1 VPLCFKTN
9 SNIAGFS
16 VLSSHVE
23 EADQTVVSAKM
34 GFAKATNYFDQSTG
48 TTSTV
53 DAAECSDNEWT
64 NYTDIEEDTSPA
76 QSIICIEDESG
87 VSIDEE
93 PSVRKTNLRARN
105 SISELHAS
113 NASIYSEVSTDAEPS
128 VRKTNLRSRDSMV
141 NLNEKV
147 NDSELHASNANL
159 KDRLVLSH
167 SFHIDA
173 GFHIDA
179 VEAANLK
186 SKLIEMPG
194 GILTNAFESQSEDK
208 LKRKK
213 EVRFANVH
221 VRDYGM
227 ILGDHPSCSY
237 GPPVTLDWDYLEYE
251 PLEINE
257 YEYHH
262 PTRRSFR
269 QMNMN
274 YYMRM
279 DLLTKA
285 GHTDQDFAASKKL
298 QSKVK
303 MNRAI
308 TKTCQVYQFNR
319 VEYAMESACRK
330 IKRMSGKKDHWKSE
344 EEKDTITKLRRQDS
358 SRQLSMM
365 SPTSSRSSMHRTA
378 SVPFF

>member
-93 PSVRKTNLRARN
+93 PSVRKTNLR
-105 SISELHAS
+105 
-113 NASIYSEVSTDAEPS
+113 
-128 VRKTNLRSRDSMV
+128 SRDSMV

-186 SKLIEMPG
+186 SKLVEMPG

-358 SRQLSMM
+358 SRQLNMM